1 MAAGAGTTPRGRL
14 EPVIVVFRT
23 AIFSVW
29 LLGIGLLAVS
39 LEAQRIRIGHRI
51 YSLLRQREV
60 LIERVRRLEI
70 RYNRMVSPDLLWREL
85 PDPFLADGRLEVL
98 GKGGARH

>member
-1 MAAGAGTTPRGRL
+1 M
-14 EPVIVVFRT
+14 IFRT
-23 AIFSVW
+23 AVLSVW

-51 YSLLRQREV
+51 YSLLEQREA

-85 PDPFLADGRLEVL
+85 PESFLPDGRLAAL
-98 GKGGARH
+98 GPGGGRH

>member
-1 MAAGAGTTPRGRL
+1 VAAGAGTPRRGRVEL
-14 EPVIVVFRT
+14 VIVVFRT
-23 AIFSVW
+23 AILSAW

>member
-1 MAAGAGTTPRGRL
+1 M
-14 EPVIVVFRT
+14 IVVFRT
-23 AIFSVW
+23 AILSAW

-51 YSLLRQREV
+51 YSLLRQREA

-85 PDPFLADGRLEVL
+85 PEPFVADGRVAALE
-98 GKGGARH
+98 KGGPRQ